1 MRSKKEPRSIE
12 SAFSSSGTPS
22 KALTSVK
29 KTTKMNELG
38 VEPCRQNF
46 FCFSIRNRAKWATAV
61 TQILQSARNKWQERN
76 LGSHD
81 IELSLSLPSTSDV
94 RFFRIILLSP
104 EESLDGQIMFRIDE
118 LLKLKNGR
126 NSAIICLLGENH
138 KDAGLGYQLFM
149 KLQMRV
155 LSSKAM
161 TSVIPLASPALLPAT
176 LETFQTSLM
185 TGHARQHQLPRPV
198 DSARD
203 LLAYCT
209 FTPATP
215 LSQETTQALKEN
227 SVSFRDLV
235 DQLRT
240 EEGQERIQRTAD
252 DRRGANRSG
261 VSDGEKVVSF
271 WACEYAAL

>member
-1 MRSKKEPRSIE
+1 
-12 SAFSSSGTPS
+12 
-22 KALTSVK
+22 
-29 KTTKMNELG
+29 MNDFG
-38 VEPCRQNF
+38 VELSRQNF
-46 FCFSIRNRAKWATAV
+46 FCFSLRNRAKWATVV
-61 TQILQSARNKWQERN
+61 THILQSARNKWQERN
-76 LGSHD
+76 LRSHD
-81 IELSLSLPSTSDV
+81 IELSLSQPSNSDV

-104 EESLDGQIMFRIDE
+104 EESEDHQFMFRIGE
-118 LLKLKNGR
+118 LLNLENGR
-126 NSAIICLLGENH
+126 NSAIICLLGEDH
-138 KDAGLGYQLFM
+138 EAADLGYQLFM
-149 KLQMRV
+149 RLQMRV

-198 DSARD
+198 NSARN
-203 LLAYCT
+203 LLPYCT

-215 LSQETTQALKEN
+215 LSQETTQVLKEN
-227 SVSFRDLV
+227 SVGFRDLV

-252 DRRGANRSG
+252 DRRGANGSG
-261 VSDGEKVVSF
+261 VSDGEKVLSF